1 MHGRN
6 LRNMKNNLFKRLWNS
21 ARFWKIVCLLQVIA
35 FILLAIAFN
44 QAIQLTVELYGM
56 IP

>member
-1 MHGRN
+1 M
-6 LRNMKNNLFKRLWNS
+6 
-21 ARFWKIVCLLQVIA
+21 CLLQAIA

-44 QAIQLTVELYGM
+44 QAIQLTVELYEM